1 VGKKVRHEEHE
12 NLERWLVSYADFI
25 TLLFAFFTV
34 LYATSQ
40 TDQSKLEAVVEAM
53 RAAFDGGMPQAFL
66 DVMQVD
72 QDPPDV
78 PSIVPNHL
86 TSEAAEP
93 TIYTLKRNLQGSLSD
108 HVVQMGLVDQ
118 ELTLVLPE
126 RLLFARGS
134 AELHPSAYAVLARVA
149 RVLRSAPATVEIVGH
164 ADGVPVTPGG
174 PFEDNWALASARSLT
189 TVRYLSRKGIAVEN
203 LAAGASVTSV
213 SNQEARAVTI
223 HVHVHDPAPAADVA
237 HALDDGSEAA
247 EPE

>member
-53 RAAFDGGMPQAFL
+53 RAAFEGGMPLALL
-66 DVMQVD
+66 DEDPEQE
-72 QDPPDV
+72 PPDI
-78 PSIVPNHL
+78 PNLVPNRL
-86 TSEAAEP
+86 ISESAEP
-93 TIYTLKRNLQGSLSD
+93 TIYSLKRNLQGSLSD
-108 HVVQMGLVDQ
+108 HVVQLGLIDQ
-118 ELTLVLPE
+118 KLTLVLPE

-149 RVLRSAPATVEIVGH
+149 RVLRAAPATIEVVGH
-164 ADGVPVTPGG
+164 ADGIPVTPGS
-174 PFEDNWALASARSLT
+174 PFEDNWGLASARSLT
-189 TVRYLSRKGIAVEN
+189 TVRYLARKGVPVEN
-203 LAAGASVTSV
+203 LQAGASVTAA

-223 HVHVHDPAPAADVA
+223 HVHVDEPAPAADVA
-237 HALDDGSEAA
+237 HALDDGTREPA
-247 EPE
+247 EE